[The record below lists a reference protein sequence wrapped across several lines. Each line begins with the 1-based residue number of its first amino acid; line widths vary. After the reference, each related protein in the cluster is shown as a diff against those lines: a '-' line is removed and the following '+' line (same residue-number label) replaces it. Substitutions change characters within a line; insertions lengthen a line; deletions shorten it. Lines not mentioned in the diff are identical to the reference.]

1 MSVFFPVLGAVEEPV
16 SLRPA
21 NTSVNDILN
30 LATTQEVQII
40 GFIMAN
46 EDTGAHVVSIWFTIA
61 STDYL
66 IFRRSIPATETV
78 SEILPAPIRL
88 AGRFGTRKIRVQA
101 DSADNVTF
109 TVIFAGSNNA
119 QSANA

>member
-21 NTSVNDILN
+21 NTSVNDLLT
-30 LATTQEVQII
+30 LAATEEVAII

-46 EDTGAHVVSIWFTIA
+46 EDAGAHVVSIWYTIA

-66 IFRRSIPATETV
+66 IFRDTIAANETV
-78 SEILPAPIRL
+78 REILPAPIRL
-88 AGRFGTRKIRVQA
+88 AGKIGTRKIRVQA
-101 DSADNVTF
+101 DAADEVTF
-109 TVIFAGSNNA
+109 TVIFARSNA
-119 QSANA
+119 AASVS